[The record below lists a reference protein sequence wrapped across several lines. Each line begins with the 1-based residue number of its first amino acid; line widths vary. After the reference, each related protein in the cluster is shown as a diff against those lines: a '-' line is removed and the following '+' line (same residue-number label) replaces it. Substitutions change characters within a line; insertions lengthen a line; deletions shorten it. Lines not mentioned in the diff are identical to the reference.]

1 MRRRKIGGEPSGRPA
16 VDPLPMRTAATVR
29 VQGGRVVAE
38 SAADCV
44 VGGGVDVRGEPTAP
58 SRRDRSG
65 GRTAGDGRK
74 GVLRIHMAPCP
85 TNESTRGFI
94 MNIAKTIFRRVTGWS
109 QAVDRRRTHDGGSHS
124 REAQRSKTVV
134 VAIRRAVAVVC
145 VLGLVSWAS
154 PVRAQA
160 PKAKVAP
167 LKGEERMLAAPDGW
181 PIHIT
186 YFPSERGKEA
196 PVVILLHM
204 KGRNHRSWTHANSRF
219 VRRLIEEGYAVVAVD
234 LRKHGK
240 SVPSGTAAASKKGA
254 GGGKSAKSAVDRTLR
269 AADFQMMV
277 LGDLEAVKA
286 FILQEHQNGK
296 LNVRKLAIIAAE
308 MSAPLAINFTVN
320 DWAKPPYN
328 DAPAPR
334 PGMPDA
340 RTPRGQDVQALV
352 LLSPENSVPGV
363 STSRTIPV
371 LKALPVA
378 VFIGV
383 AKGDKRDRG
392 TAKRLYSQL
401 GGGNPN
407 RKGLY
412 FAEYPGNARGTDLL
426 LIPQLKTDAHVLGF
440 LKKHVASLDIPWR
453 DRRSRLLE

>member
-1 MRRRKIGGEPSGRPA
+1 MNSAKIGGSRVRPMGRAARGTHAVGTAAVGRP
-16 VDPLPMRTAATVR
+16 
-29 VQGGRVVAE
+29 GRK
-38 SAADCV
+38 
-44 VGGGVDVRGEPTAP
+44 
-58 SRRDRSG
+58 RRRSG
-65 GRTAGDGRK
+65 SVPVRSVLLAGLLIAA
-74 GVLRIHMAPCP
+74 GVSASCERSAWAQA
-85 TNESTRGFI
+85 T
-94 MNIAKTIFRRVTGWS
+94 AKT
-109 QAVDRRRTHDGGSHS
+109 
-124 REAQRSKTVV
+124 
-134 VAIRRAVAVVC
+134 
-145 VLGLVSWAS
+145 
-154 PVRAQA
+154 
-160 PKAKVAP
+160 VAP
-167 LKGEERMLAAPDGW
+167 LKGEEHVLPSADGW
-181 PIHIT
+181 PIHVT

-196 PVVILLHM
+196 PVVVLLHM
-204 KGRNHRSWTHANSRF
+204 KGRNQRSWTHANAKF
-219 VRRLIEEGYAVVAVD
+219 VRRLIEEGYAVLAVD

-240 SVPSGTAAASKKGA
+240 STGQEGGSTNKAQGGSSKSKAA
-254 GGGKSAKSAVDRTLR
+254 DTTLR
-269 AADFQMMV
+269 AADYQMMV
-277 LGDLEAVKA
+277 VGDLEAVKA
-286 FILQEHQNGK
+286 FILQEHQRGK
-296 LNVRKLAIIAAE
+296 LNVRKLAIIAPE

-363 STSRTIPV
+363 STARTIPV

-378 VFIGV
+378 VFIAV

-392 TAKRLYSQL
+392 TAKRMYSQL

-426 LIPQLKTDAHVLGF
+426 LIPQLKIEAHILGF
-440 LKKHVASLDIPWR
+440 LKKHVASLEIPWR

>member
-1 MRRRKIGGEPSGRPA
+1 MNGVQIRANWFRWNRRKGGWANWCARGRHIWREPRRRALSANA
-16 VDPLPMRTAATVR
+16 VALI
-29 VQGGRVVAE
+29 
-38 SAADCV
+38 
-44 VGGGVDVRGEPTAP
+44 VG
-58 SRRDRSG
+58 
-65 GRTAGDGRK
+65 
-74 GVLRIHMAPCP
+74 
-85 TNESTRGFI
+85 
-94 MNIAKTIFRRVTGWS
+94 
-109 QAVDRRRTHDGGSHS
+109 
-124 REAQRSKTVV
+124 TVV
-134 VAIRRAVAVVC
+134 VAG
-145 VLGLVSWAS
+145 VLTIWAQT
-154 PVRAQA
+154 VRAQA
-160 PKAKVAP
+160 TAKTAAAP
-167 LKGEERMLAAPDGW
+167 LKGEEHVLRSADGW

-196 PVVILLHM
+196 SVVVLLHM
-204 KGRNHRSWTHANSRF
+204 KGRNQRSWTHANAKFLRT
-219 VRRLIEEGYAVVAVD
+219 LIEEGYAIVAVD

-240 SVPSGTAAASKKGA
+240 STGQQA
-254 GGGKSAKSAVDRTLR
+254 GGSTSKAPQATAKSKAADTTLR
-269 AADFQMMV
+269 AADYQMMV
-277 LGDLEAVKA
+277 VGDLEAVKA

-296 LNVRKLAIIAAE
+296 LNVRKLAIIAPE

-378 VFIGV
+378 VFIAV

-392 TAKRLYSQL
+392 TAKRMYSQL
-401 GGGNPN
+401 GGGNAN
-407 RKGLY
+407 RKALY

-426 LIPQLKTDAHVLGF
+426 LIPQLKIHTHILGF
-440 LKKHVASLDIPWR
+440 LKKHVASLEIPWR